1 MARPTDKTI
10 AQKIRELIAK
20 RGGASSICPS
30 DVARALRPD
39 GDWRALMADVRTI
52 AGELAAVGEVAITQ
66 RGRPVDLAV
75 VRGPIRISGM
85 VSSVARSSD
94 RTHLQQLF
102 TAMHAVI
109 RAIPRGSV
117 TTYGR
122 VAELAGF
129 PGGARVAAASLKRG
143 NSRGQDL
150 PWQRVVG
157 KASGTRGRIA
167 ILDPV
172 GAAIQRKLL
181 EEEGVII
188 GDSGL
193 VKLDVFGWLPKTTK
207 RPSKRALKN
216 NRSKLTG
223 GSVRAASPRP
233 QPRSGSKR
241 RA

>member
-1 MARPTDKTI
+1 
-10 AQKIRELIAK
+10 LY
-20 RGGASSICPS
+20 
-30 DVARALRPD
+30 
-39 GDWRALMADVRTI
+39 
-52 AGELAAVGEVAITQ
+52 LAA
-66 RGRPVDLAV
+66 
-75 VRGPIRISGM
+75 
-85 VSSVARSSD
+85 VARSSD

-102 TAMHAVI
+102 TAMHVVI

-122 VAELAGF
+122 VAELAGL

-143 NSRGQDL
+143 NSRGLDL
-150 PWQRVVG
+150 PWQRVIG

-172 GAAIQRKLL
+172 GAAIQRRLL
-181 EEEGVII
+181 EEEGVIV
-188 GDSGL
+188 GDTGL

-207 RPSKRALKN
+207 RPLQLTERAPKPAKRV
-216 NRSKLTG
+216 TG
-223 GSVRAASPRP
+223 GSIRAASPRR